1 MTRTAD
7 RLGSATDPLAVEPAP
22 RRPLLSRLSLGHVIM
37 VLAGLLA
44 FLLVL
49 VVLRERGETVQIAV
63 AVDQIDAGTALQR
76 GDVRYAALGNAD
88 EQLLQTFLTPE
99 DIGVAVDDGWIA
111 TRTIAAGVALTSDDF
126 RLEATASDL
135 RAMSLPV
142 ASAHAVNGAIVA
154 GDRVDI
160 IAVDRGIAEYVAIDV
175 EVIAVGASGT
185 STRSGFAL
193 TVAVDDATSLRL
205 AVAINSAAIEVVRST
220 GATKADA
227 DATFPA
233 PGGDEAADG
242 G

>member
-49 VVLRERGETVQIAV
+49 VVLRSRGETVQIAV
-63 AVDQIDAGTALQR
+63 AADQIDAGTSLQR
-76 GDVRYAALGNAD
+76 TDIRYAVLSDSD
-88 EQLLQTFLTPE
+88 EQLLQSFLTVSE
-99 DIGVAVDDGWIA
+99 VGAAIDDGWIA
-111 TRTIAAGVALTSDDF
+111 TRTIPAGVALTAGDF
-126 RLEATASDL
+126 RLEATASNL

-160 IAVDRGIAEYVAIDV
+160 ISVERGTAEYVAIDV
-175 EVIAVGASGT
+175 EVIAVSASGT

-220 GATKADA
+220 GATQADA
-227 DATFPA
+227 DATYP
-233 PGGDEAADG
+233 PPIGDEATDG

>member
-7 RLGSATDPLAVEPAP
+7 RLGSSTDPLAVEPAP
-22 RRPLLSRLSLGHVIM
+22 RRPLLARLSLGHVIM

-49 VVLRERGETVQIAV
+49 VVLRERGETFQIAV
-63 AVDQIDAGTALQR
+63 TAAQVDAGTALQR
-76 GDVRYAALGNAD
+76 SDIRYATLGDAD
-88 EQLLQTFLTPE
+88 EQLLQTFLTPDE
-99 DIGVAVDDGWIA
+99 IVAVIDEGWIA
-111 TRTIAAGVALTSDDF
+111 TRSIAPGVALTADDF
-126 RLEATASDL
+126 RLEAMASNY

-142 ASAHAVNGAIVA
+142 ASSHAVNGAIVA

-160 IAVDRGIAEYVAIDV
+160 IAVDRGIAAYVAVDV
-175 EVIAVGASGT
+175 EVISVSAATS

-205 AVAINSAAIEVVRST
+205 AAAINSAAIEVVRST
-220 GATKADA
+220 GATTADA
-227 DATFPA
+227 DATYPVFT
-233 PGGDEAADG
+233 GDEAADG